1 MSSMKNS
8 PILGNLCY
16 TSFTMRG
23 RGREHRP
30 MSNAP
35 EERSPSAPP
44 PPGSELV
51 EGQQTTAVRRR
62 PNRKGALTL
71 FPRGRSWTVNP
82 RMWVGAWA
90 WILVC
95 IALWVAA
102 SLKIL
107 RFGLFLEYLSS
118 VTQLS
123 APLLIVG
130 ALGLVAAELGLPIA
144 SLRPGW
150 FRTCSF
156 LAGGLFLVFA
166 TFHFVRWAIGDPLP
180 CACFGALVPLSAA
193 QFAAVDLGLAVAAFA
208 AGSCLTKPQI
218 ATDKNQRSTWFALT
232 MWTGAAALLCLTMLK
247 VVTTATGTATTDFR
261 RVSIDAHAFES
272 GRAVLRQGNVPG
284 RLIVVFGDYECPYTR
299 SLLLSPVWAQVLA
312 DDRITVQWR
321 ELPLTNLHPRALSL
335 ACLSKRLLLRS
346 ELHTQQ
352 AELMALAESA
362 NGPLM
367 AGFPADEVATLQ
379 DLVKQDVEIAHR
391 LGLRATPLVLAVRDG
406 AVVHVSDL
414 EHALRFCTGE
424 KT

>member
-1 MSSMKNS
+1 
-8 PILGNLCY
+8 
-16 TSFTMRG
+16 
-23 RGREHRP
+23 
-30 MSNAP
+30 
-35 EERSPSAPP
+35 
-44 PPGSELV
+44 
-51 EGQQTTAVRRR
+51 
-62 PNRKGALTL
+62 
-71 FPRGRSWTVNP
+71 
-82 RMWVGAWA
+82 
-90 WILVC
+90 
-95 IALWVAA
+95 
-102 SLKIL
+102 
-107 RFGLFLEYLSS
+107 
-118 VTQLS
+118 
-123 APLLIVG
+123 
-130 ALGLVAAELGLPIA
+130 
-144 SLRPGW
+144 
-150 FRTCSF
+150 
-156 LAGGLFLVFA
+156 
-166 TFHFVRWAIGDPLP
+166 
-180 CACFGALVPLSAA
+180 
-193 QFAAVDLGLAVAAFA
+193 
-208 AGSCLTKPQI
+208 
-218 ATDKNQRSTWFALT
+218 
-232 MWTGAAALLCLTMLK
+232 MLK